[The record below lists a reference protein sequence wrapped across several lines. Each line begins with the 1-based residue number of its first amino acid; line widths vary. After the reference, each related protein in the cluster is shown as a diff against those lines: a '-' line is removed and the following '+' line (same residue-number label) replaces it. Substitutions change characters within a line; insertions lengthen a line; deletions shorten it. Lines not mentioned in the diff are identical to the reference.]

1 MNKRKIAL
9 ALPLFALVS
18 CGSNRVVADREKVQ
32 ASAEEAVAAYAQLT
46 ELPFASL
53 SFRSINHIEEATYIT
68 IFGISFEEESFYSS
82 TTIIGEEAEQLQILY
97 GGYEEEEEEEEGAEP
112 LYYVVKSE
120 DGEEYERIEG
130 VAAYALYEEASS
142 QANLYLTS
150 SALYLDFG
158 LRFLAHVDDLE
169 GIVEAQYEEEAEI
182 AEGDLYLDVLGETYY
197 TYPEG
202 FGFGL
207 SYAFGEVLSVEESEE
222 EELLVELDEESE
234 SYEAH
239 AIAMNFEEVEEVPL
253 ITRYAAGDGNRLAA
267 QFDYSYGD
275 PTAEEE

>member
-32 ASAEEAVAAYAQLT
+32 ASAEEAAAAYAQLT

-82 TTIIGEEAEQLQILY
+82 TTIIGEEEEQLQILY
-97 GGYEEEEEEEEGAEP
+97 GGYEEEEEDAEP
-112 LYYVVKSE
+112 LYYALKSE

-150 SALYLDFG
+150 SAFYLDFG
-158 LRFLAHVDDLE
+158 LKFLAHVDELE
-169 GIVEAQYEEEAEI
+169 GIVEAQYEGEEEAEI

-207 SYAFGEVLSVEESEE
+207 SYAFGEVASVEEGEE
-222 EELLVELDEESE
+222 EELLVELDEEAE
-234 SYEAH
+234 SYEAR

-253 ITRYAAGDGNRLAA
+253 ITLYADGDDNRLEA